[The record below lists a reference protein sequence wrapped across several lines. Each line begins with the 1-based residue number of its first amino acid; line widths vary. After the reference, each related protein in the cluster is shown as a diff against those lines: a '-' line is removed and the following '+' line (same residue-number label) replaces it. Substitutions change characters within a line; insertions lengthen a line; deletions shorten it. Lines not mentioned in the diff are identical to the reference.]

1 MATAPKLCLRIHH
14 SRTGARVEGINFK
27 LNWAVVLVMMKYF
40 FIYYQGAYAM
50 ITLIICLFIAVLLPY
65 LLKMVV
71 GYFMQKEGVYDNH
84 QPRVQQARLV
94 GMGARAVAAHQNGFE
109 SLLVFATA
117 ALTALATNHVGALVQ
132 VLAIIYIGSR
142 IIYNIFYLQDLAS
155 LRSLTWF
162 VGFFCCLAILFVCMM

>member
-1 MATAPKLCLRIHH
+1 MG
-14 SRTGARVEGINFK
+14 SRVEGMNFK
-27 LNWAVVLVMMKYF
+27 LNWTSVPVMMNYF
-40 FIYYQGAYAM
+40 FINYPDTYVM
-50 ITLIICLFIAVLLPY
+50 NTLIICLFVAVLLPY

-71 GYFMQKEGVYDNH
+71 GYFMQKESVYDNH
-84 QPRVQQARLV
+84 HPRTQQARLV

-117 ALTALATNHVGALVQ
+117 ALTALATNHVGVMVQ
-132 VLAIIYIGSR
+132 VLAIVYIVSR

-162 VGFFCCLAILFVCMM
+162 VGFICCLAILLSCMV

>member
-1 MATAPKLCLRIHH
+1 MG
-14 SRTGARVEGINFK
+14 SRVEGMNFK
-27 LNWAVVLVMMKYF
+27 LNWTSVPVMMNYF
-40 FIYYQGAYAM
+40 FINYPDIYVM
-50 ITLIICLFIAVLLPY
+50 NTLIICLFVAVLLPY

-71 GYFMQKEGVYDNH
+71 GYFMQKESVYDNH
-84 QPRVQQARLV
+84 HPRTQQARLV

-117 ALTALATNHVGALVQ
+117 ALTALATNHVGVMVQ
-132 VLAIIYIGSR
+132 VLAIVYIVSR

-162 VGFFCCLAILFVCMM
+162 VGFICCLAILLSCMV